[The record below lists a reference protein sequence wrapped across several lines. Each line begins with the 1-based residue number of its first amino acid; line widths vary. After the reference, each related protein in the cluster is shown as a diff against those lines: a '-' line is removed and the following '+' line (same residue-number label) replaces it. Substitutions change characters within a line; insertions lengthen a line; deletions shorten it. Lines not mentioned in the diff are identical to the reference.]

1 MGLLRL
7 LKGELISEVRQ
18 WIEDGVIDRSQG
30 ENILSRYD
38 TSLEDKGHQSFG
50 YSILIGLA
58 IFSMGL
64 ALLLLISHNWDEIP
78 RAFRM
83 LVLVALTLGLN
94 GWGIRCMAKGL
105 IQIGKRWL
113 FAGAISYGA
122 SIMLIAQ
129 IYHLGEHFP
138 DGLFWWALGV
148 LPVALL
154 TASRLLH
161 LLLWSLATLWFFAEA
176 RYGMPWTY
184 PFFLLALTWQ
194 LWRGTPSRVL
204 AAALVWSATLWLH
217 CLYSVSHSYFL
228 SEPLGRHDVL
238 DFTQGHLVVD
248 MAMGLLIYG
257 LSQVLATRG
266 SAWWR
271 DMATIINLWML
282 RGALLLLFI
291 FSYQEVWGEVI
302 GRLDRYSDAFWY
314 LLAADVAL
322 LALAPFISLPRQI
335 SVGLAALTINGLLLS
350 AWLWRLDS
358 IELAL
363 AITTNLILLASGIR
377 LILRGVEIHAGYL
390 FYTGVMVVLLQAV
403 LRYLDV
409 MGDYITGAVLFL
421 IAGGI
426 LFMAARFWR
435 GVSNN
440 DKADKCHAEESHYE

>member
-18 WIEDGVIDRSQG
+18 WVDDGVIDRPQG
-30 ENILSRYD
+30 EQILARYD
-38 TSLEDKGHQSFG
+38 SSLEDQGHHSFG
-50 YSILIGLA
+50 YSMLMGLA

-78 RAFRM
+78 RVFRM
-83 LVLVALTLGLN
+83 LALITLTLGLN
-94 GWGIRCMAKGL
+94 GWGIRCMTKG
-105 IQIGKRWL
+105 QAQTSKRWL

-138 DGLFWWALGV
+138 DGIFWWALGV

-176 RYGMPWTY
+176 RYGMPWSY

-194 LWRGTPSRVL
+194 LWRGVPSRVL
-204 AAALVWSATLWLH
+204 GAALIWGVTLWAH
-217 CLYSVSHSYFL
+217 CFYNVSHSFFL

-248 MAMGLLIYG
+248 VALGLLIYG
-257 LSQVLATRG
+257 FSQVLATRG

-271 DMATIINLWML
+271 DTATIINLWIL
-282 RGALLLLFI
+282 RGALLLLII
-291 FSYQEVWGEVI
+291 FSYQDMWGEVT
-302 GRLDRYSDAFWY
+302 GRLDQYSDAFWY

-322 LALAPFISLPRQI
+322 IALAPFISLPRQI
-335 SVGLAALTINGLLLS
+335 SVGLAALVINGLLFG
-350 AWLWRLDS
+350 AWLWPLDN
-358 IELAL
+358 IELVL
-363 AITTNLILLASGIR
+363 AIITNLILLASGIR

-390 FYTGVMVVLLQAV
+390 FYTGVMVILLQAV

-409 MGDYITGAVLFL
+409 IGDYITGAILFL
-421 IAGGI
+421 VASGI
-426 LFMAARFWR
+426 LLVAARFWR
-435 GVSNN
+435 GVSS
-440 DKADKCHAEESHYE
+440 KERIEAKPL

>member
-1 MGLLRL
+1 MVMGLLRL

-18 WIEDGVIDRSQG
+18 WVEDGVIDRPQG
-30 ENILSRYD
+30 EQILSRYD
-38 TSLEDKGHQSFG
+38 TSLEDQAHQSFG
-50 YSILIGLA
+50 YSMLIGLA

-83 LVLVALTLGLN
+83 LALVTLTLSLN
-94 GWGIRCMAKGL
+94 GWGIRCMA
-105 IQIGKRWL
+105 IGQAQLGRRWL

-138 DGLFWWALGV
+138 DGIFWWALGV

-161 LLLWSLATLWFFAEA
+161 LLVWSLATLWFFAEA
-176 RYGMPWTY
+176 RYGMPWFY
-184 PFFLLALTWQ
+184 PFFLLALAWQ

-204 AAALVWSATLWLH
+204 AAVLIWGATLWLH
-217 CLYSVSHSYFL
+217 CLYNVSHSFFL

-248 MAMGLLIYG
+248 VALGLLIYA

-271 DMATIINLWML
+271 DTATIINLWML
-282 RGALLLLFI
+282 RGALLFLFI
-291 FSYQEVWGEVI
+291 FSYQEIWGEVV
-302 GRLDRYSDAFWY
+302 GRLGRYSDAFWY
-314 LLAADVAL
+314 LLAADVVL

-335 SVGLAALTINGLLLS
+335 SVGLAALTVNGLLLS

-358 IELAL
+358 IELVL
-363 AITTNLILLASGIR
+363 AVTANLILLVSGIR

-390 FYTGVMVVLLQAV
+390 FYTGVTVILLQAV

-435 GVSNN
+435 RVSHN
-440 DKADKCHAEESHYE
+440 KSIEESRYE